1 MNKTATLFLF
11 LLSFFC
17 FLTPEISSAQSENSR
32 DKSRFTDKLIYGG
45 SFGLQFGSLT
55 LIDLSPVIGYRVTE
69 KFETGLGFT
78 YKYYKYKDYWYDYST
93 GQTYDLKSNITG
105 GSVYARYHFFENVFA
120 HAEFEQL
127 RYKYTNYYFSGTGIE
142 TEKLVADI
150 SSVLIGGGYRQRISQ
165 NSYFYIM
172 GLWNLTEDA
181 MSPYNNPIL
190 RMGVIIGR

>member
-1 MNKTATLFLF
+1 MNKTTA
-11 LLSFFC
+11 LLIVLVSFFC
-17 FLTPEISSAQSENSR
+17 FLTPEISSAQSENNR
-32 DKSRFTDKLIYGG
+32 DKSRFTDKLVFGG

-55 LIDLSPVIGYRVTE
+55 LIDLSPVIGYRITE
-69 KFETGLGFT
+69 KFETGVGFT
-78 YKYYKYKDYWYDYST
+78 YKYYKYKDYWYDNTT

-105 GSVYARYHFFENVFA
+105 GSVYARYHILENVFA

-127 RYKYTNYYFSGTGIE
+127 RYRYTNYYFSGTGIE
-142 TEKLVADI
+142 KEKLAADI

-181 MSPYNNPIL
+181 MSPYSNPIL
-190 RMGVIIGR
+190 RMGVILGR